1 MILSRCK
8 VAALDQIACLV
19 LISKVWLINTI
30 TCNKKFS
37 GGFCMLKRYLLAPG
51 PTPVPSEV
59 LLAMAAPIIH
69 HRSPDF
75 LPVLDSAKKGLQWLY
90 QTKNDVLIL
99 SSTGTGGMVGAVNN
113 FFNKEDKVLVINGGK
128 FGERWTKIC
137 QSYGLDVEE
146 ITVEWGYAV
155 NPEEVEERLQK
166 NRNIRGVFAQASE
179 TSTGVYHDIEAL
191 ASVVKKYPDTL
202 FIVDAISALVAHDLK
217 TDAWGI
223 DIMVGGS
230 QKGVMMPPGIAFV
243 SVSDKAWARAE
254 TSKIPKFYFNF
265 KKERENLAK
274 NQTNFTSPVTLII
287 GLNESLKMLQAEG
300 LENVFKRHELL
311 ANATRKAVQAIGLKL
326 YPKES
331 PSNAVTA
338 IMTPDGIDGQAVYK
352 NLREKYGITAAG
364 GQDRA
369 RGKIFRIAH
378 LGYADRFDVITAIA
392 GIEMVL
398 KGMGHPVTLG
408 TGVAVAQELL
418 MV

>member
-1 MILSRCK
+1 
-8 VAALDQIACLV
+8 
-19 LISKVWLINTI
+19 
-30 TCNKKFS
+30 
-37 GGFCMLKRYLLAPG
+37 MLKRYLLAPG
-51 PTPVPSEV
+51 PTPVPAEI
-59 LLAMAAPIIH
+59 LLSMAAPIIH

-113 FFNKEDKVLVINGGK
+113 FFNQGDEVLVVNGGK

-137 QSYGLDVEE
+137 QAYGLKVEE
-146 ITVEWGYAV
+146 IVVEWGYAV
-155 NPEEVEERLQK
+155 KPAEVEERLKK
-166 NRNIRGVFAQASE
+166 NKNLKGVFVQATE
-179 TSTGVYHDIEAL
+179 TSTGVYHDIQML
-191 ASVVKKYPDTL
+191 SSIVRKYEDTL
-202 FIVDAISALVAHDLK
+202 FVVDAISALVAHDLK
-217 TDAWGI
+217 TDEWGI

-230 QKGVMMPPGIAFV
+230 QKGVMLPPGIAFV
-243 SVSDKAWARAE
+243 SVSEKAWKKAE

-287 GLNESLKMLQAEG
+287 GLNAGLKMLQAEG
-300 LENVFKRHELL
+300 LENVFKRHERL
-311 ANATRKAVQAIGLKL
+311 AHATRKAVQAIGLDL

-331 PSNAVTA
+331 PANSVTA
-338 IMTPDGIDGQAVYK
+338 IMTPPGIDGQAVYK

-369 RGKIFRIAH
+369 KGKIFRIAH
-378 LGYADRFDVITAIA
+378 LGYADRFDIITAIA

-398 KGMGHPVTLG
+398 KGMGYPVTLG
-408 TGVAVAQELL
+408 TGVAVAQALL
-418 MV
+418 MD

>member
-1 MILSRCK
+1 
-8 VAALDQIACLV
+8 
-19 LISKVWLINTI
+19 
-30 TCNKKFS
+30 
-37 GGFCMLKRYLLAPG
+37 MLKRYLLAPG

-99 SSTGTGGMVGAVNN
+99 SATGTGGMVGSVNN
-113 FFNKEDKVLVINGGK
+113 FFNKEDKVLVVNGGK

-137 QSYGLDVEE
+137 RAYGLDVEE
-146 ITVEWGYAV
+146 IVVEWGYAV
-155 NPEEVEERLQK
+155 KPEEVEARLSK
-166 NRNIRGVFAQASE
+166 NKNIKGLFVQASE

-191 ASVVKKYPDTL
+191 GSVVKKYDTL
-202 FIVDAISALVAHDLK
+202 FIVDAISALVAHDLR

-230 QKGVMMPPGIAFV
+230 QKGVMLPPGIAFV
-243 SVSDKAWARAE
+243 SVSDKAWAKAE
-254 TSKIPKFYFNF
+254 TSKLPKFYFNF
-265 KKERENLAK
+265 RKERENLAK

-287 GLNESLKMLQAEG
+287 GLNESIKMLQSEG
-300 LENVFKRHELL
+300 LENVFKRHSKL
-311 ANATRKAVQAIGLKL
+311 ADAARKAVQAIGLEL

-331 PSNAVTA
+331 PSNSVTA
-338 IMTPDGIDGQAVYK
+338 VQTPSGIDGQAVYK
-352 NLREKYGITAAG
+352 NLRQKYGITAAG
-364 GQDRA
+364 GQDKA

-378 LGYADRFDVITAIA
+378 LGYSDRFDVITAIA

-408 TGVAVAQELL
+408 SGVAVAQELL
-418 MV
+418 MT